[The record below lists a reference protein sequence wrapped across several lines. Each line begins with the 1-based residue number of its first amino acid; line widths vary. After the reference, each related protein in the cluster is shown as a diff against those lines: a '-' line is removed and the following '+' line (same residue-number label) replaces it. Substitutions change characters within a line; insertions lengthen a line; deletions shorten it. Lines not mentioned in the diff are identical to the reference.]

1 MANTN
6 LDHLKPLSE
15 ETERDAPAP
24 VLHALIA
31 EYDNVDAVMH
41 AARKVRD
48 AGYQRFDV
56 HTPFPIHGIDPV
68 MGIRPTILPW
78 IVLICG
84 ITGGTAG
91 ILLTHYTMGVTPTW
105 TWMLESLK
113 GYQFPISGKPFWSTP
128 AYIPPIFEMTILFSA
143 FGAVFGMYLLNRLPM
158 LYNPLFK
165 SERFRRA
172 TNDRFFVVIE
182 RRDAKFDRQA
192 TEELLKSTG
201 PLAIEAVDE

>member
-1 MANTN
+1 MVSTN
-6 LDHLKPLSE
+6 LEELKPFGES
-15 ETERDAPAP
+15 TENDAPA
-24 VLHALIA
+24 LHALIA

-56 HTPFPIHGIDPV
+56 HTPFPIHGIDPA
-68 MGIRPTILPW
+68 MGIKPTILPW
-78 IVLICG
+78 IVLLCG
-84 ITGGTAG
+84 ITGGTTG
-91 ILLTHYTMGVTPTW
+91 IILTHYTMGVTVDW
-105 TWMLESLK
+105 NWLLESLK
-113 GYQFPISGKPFWSTP
+113 GYQFPISGKPLWSTP
-128 AYIPPIFEMTILFSA
+128 AFIPVIFELTILFSA
-143 FGAVFGMYLLNRLPM
+143 FGAVFGMYLLNKLPL

-182 RRDAKFDRQA
+182 RRDAKFDRRA

-201 PLAIEAVDE
+201 PLSIEAVDE